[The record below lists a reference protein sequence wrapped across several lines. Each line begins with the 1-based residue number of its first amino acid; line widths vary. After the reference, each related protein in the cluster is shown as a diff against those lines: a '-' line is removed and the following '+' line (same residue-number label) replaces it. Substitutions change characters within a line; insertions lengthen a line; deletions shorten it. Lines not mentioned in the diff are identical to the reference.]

1 MIAQLRIIARTLLA
15 HGRRPL
21 SRYCRRSIV
30 AVVLGVSAPII
41 CGWIAQRSNDWGLF
55 ERSGSITAA
64 IGLLTASRRYVRHS
78 IVELAELRATEGP
91 KAGSAQLLED
101 IVTAKLG
108 LALSG
113 FGTVIWGW
121 GQYLGWWSFSCLL
134 LWAFLALRDAHR
146 DQAHLRDNEPAPAV
160 SPAPGN

>member
-1 MIAQLRIIARTLLA
+1 MTAQLRSIASNLLA
-15 HGRRPL
+15 DGLRSLGSYH
-21 SRYCRRSIV
+21 RRSIV
-30 AVVLGVSAPII
+30 PVVLGIAAPII
-41 CGWIAQRSNDWGLF
+41 CGSIAQSSNDWGLF

-78 IVELAELRATEGP
+78 IVELAVLRANEGP
-91 KAGSAQLLED
+91 KSDTPELLED

-121 GQYLGWWSFSCLL
+121 GQYFGWWSFSYLF
-134 LWAFLALRDAHR
+134 LWAFFALRDAHR
-146 DQAHLRDNEPAPAV
+146 DHAHLRNSEPAPAV
-160 SPAPGN
+160 SLTLGN

>member
-1 MIAQLRIIARTLLA
+1 MTAQLRGIAMNLLSPGLRSLA
-15 HGRRPL
+15 SYHRRG
-21 SRYCRRSIV
+21 IV
-30 AVVLGVSAPII
+30 AVILGGSAPTI
-41 CGWIAQRSNDWGLF
+41 CGWIAQSSNDWGLF

-78 IVELAELRATEGP
+78 IVELAVLRAKEGP
-91 KAGSAQLLED
+91 KSDTPELLED

-121 GQYLGWWSFSCLL
+121 GQYLGWWSFSYLL
-134 LWAFLALRDAHR
+134 LWAFFALRDAHR
-146 DQAHLRDNEPAPAV
+146 DTLISGTANPLRL
-160 SPAPGN
+160 SP

>member
-1 MIAQLRIIARTLLA
+1 MTAHLRSIARNLLA
-15 HGRRPL
+15 LGLRPL
-21 SRYCRRSIV
+21 VGNHRRSIV
-30 AVVLGVSAPII
+30 PVVLGVSAPII
-41 CGWIAQRSNDWGLF
+41 CGWIAQSSNDWGLF

-78 IVELAELRATEGP
+78 IVELAVLRAKEGP
-91 KAGSAQLLED
+91 KSDTAELLED

-121 GQYLGWWSFSCLL
+121 GQYFGWWTFSYLL
-134 LWAFLALRDAHR
+134 LWAFFALRDAHR
-146 DQAHLRDNEPAPAV
+146 DHAHLRNSEPAPAV
-160 SPAPGN
+160 SLTP